1 MTRNYLLALLVLLCL
16 SLADW
21 WISHGLITL
30 GLAREA
36 NPLAAQ
42 VISRFGWGGFLV
54 TKFLYWAMIACW
66 GLAPWKLLP
75 DSTLLRWTPLAFSL
89 PAQAFVTAA
98 CVRLLFVL

>member
-1 MTRNYLLALLVLLCL
+1 MTRNYLFGLLVLLAL

-21 WISHGLITL
+21 CISRAMITA

-42 VISRFGWGGFLV
+42 VIARFGWGGFLAG
-54 TKFLYWAMIACW
+54 KLIHWALVACW

-75 DSTLLRWTPLAFSL
+75 DSTLLRWTPLAFTL
-89 PAQAFVTAA
+89 PAQAVVTAA
-98 CVRLLFVL
+98 CVRLFFVL